1 MKNLFLI
8 IATVFVC
15 VSCGDVIVI
24 YELNIDNRTNDIIR
38 IRFSEKSPY
47 HKIFINPDSLIFLPQ
62 SKKFLYVGE
71 GYPSKNG
78 CDYTGILKD
87 QVEVEVY
94 SGKVLTKEIW
104 DVSNWDC
111 VGSFKDG
118 WVQTFVITEEDLSD

>member
-8 IATVFVC
+8 IATAFLC
-15 VSCGDVIVI
+15 VSCVKYTPFALSV
-24 YELNIDNRTNDIIR
+24 DNRTNDTIR
-38 IRFSEKSPY
+38 IGFIEESPY
-47 HKIFINPDSLIFLPQ
+47 STIPIDSLVFPPQ
-62 SKKFLYVGE
+62 RFRILYMGNHALR
-71 GYPSKNG
+71 PSENG

-111 VGSFKDG
+111 VGSNYKNS
-118 WVQTFVITEEDLSD
+118 WVQTFVIEEEDLE